1 MTGKR
6 ATTERQRKALAE
18 HRKDAPAAPKG
29 NTRRMT
35 HGTRSERALAPVR
48 ARYAVELRRDYPHLD
63 DRRLALLA
71 DRLAAVELAARWL
84 DAQGSPVR
92 TRAGQ
97 VYDVAD
103 RLAAWNRA
111 AWSMLTDV
119 ERERADVEAR
129 EQAGDFARWAAEQ
142 TAAEDAHVVEDGDD
156 LDGEGPVS

>member
-6 ATTERQRKALAE
+6 EPTERQRKALAE
-18 HRKDAPAAPKG
+18 HRQDAPPAPKG

-71 DRLAAVELAARWL
+71 DRLAAVELAAHWL

-92 TRAGQ
+92 SKAGQ
-97 VYDVAD
+97 VFDVAD

-111 AWSMLTDV
+111 AWNMLTDV
-119 ERERADVEAR
+119 ERERLEAEAR
-129 EQAGDFARWAAEQ
+129 AQAGDFARWAAEQ
-142 TAAEDAHVVEDGDD
+142 TAAEDAHVVEDQDEPEAAG
-156 LDGEGPVS
+156 S